1 MKRIIYLLISFL
13 FFACQDYLSEN
24 FCEQKLFSYG
34 GDNEFAKSFIDKA
47 IQSSECLEQ
56 IKESIGKNSTLL
68 WEETMF
74 GFSGIY
80 QLHYTIPVL
89 NIHQQ
94 RVESCLIFEVA
105 NNGTLQFKELLNK
118 ARLNEIPV
126 HERFLYSLKFYKLK
140 LRGVNVP
147 VAMYEFADRLNGSMM
162 RVNHE
167 FVALSRSA
175 DGEVYISMTF
185 DIDYRRNDIKYPDRF
200 GKLADSDIADAITN
214 AFRLMASDMYIYG
227 NLVKYGGGRIE
238 FRLNSAHGNM
248 FYSEVVYAVEAFI
261 DYFEKCLADFFYF
274 SIPEISYQ
282 YVVYFSD
289 GSISGG
295 GNSTSLP
302 NPELGEEP
310 NFIMP
315 SVDLTI
321 VDNFVPYRT
330 SGDCM
335 KGCKEIMSNYG
346 FDAGS
351 PNSVY
356 QLKIEL
362 KA

>member
-1 MKRIIYLLISFL
+1 M
-13 FFACQDYLSEN
+13 E
-24 FCEQKLFSYG
+24 
-34 GDNEFAKSFIDKA
+34 
-47 IQSSECLEQ
+47 
-56 IKESIGKNSTLL
+56 
-68 WEETMF
+68 
-74 GFSGIY
+74 
-80 QLHYTIPVL
+80 
-89 NIHQQ
+89 
-94 RVESCLIFEVA
+94 
-105 NNGTLQFKELLNK
+105 
-118 ARLNEIPV
+118 
-126 HERFLYSLKFYKLK
+126 
-140 LRGVNVP
+140 
-147 VAMYEFADRLNGSMM
+147 
-162 RVNHE
+162 
-167 FVALSRSA
+167 
-175 DGEVYISMTF
+175 
-185 DIDYRRNDIKYPDRF
+185 
-200 GKLADSDIADAITN
+200 
-214 AFRLMASDMYIYG
+214 
-227 NLVKYGGGRIE
+227 GGRIE

-346 FDAGS
+346 FDAGQ

-356 QLKIEL
+356 N
-362 KA
+362 

>member
-126 HERFLYSLKFYKLK
+126 HERFLYSLKFYKIEIE
-140 LRGVNVP
+140 RCQCTCSNV
-147 VAMYEFADRLNGSMM
+147 
-162 RVNHE
+162 
-167 FVALSRSA
+167 
-175 DGEVYISMTF
+175 
-185 DIDYRRNDIKYPDRF
+185 
-200 GKLADSDIADAITN
+200 
-214 AFRLMASDMYIYG
+214 
-227 NLVKYGGGRIE
+227 
-238 FRLNSAHGNM
+238 
-248 FYSEVVYAVEAFI
+248 
-261 DYFEKCLADFFYF
+261 
-274 SIPEISYQ
+274 
-282 YVVYFSD
+282 
-289 GSISGG
+289 
-295 GNSTSLP
+295 
-302 NPELGEEP
+302 
-310 NFIMP
+310 
-315 SVDLTI
+315 
-321 VDNFVPYRT
+321 
-330 SGDCM
+330 
-335 KGCKEIMSNYG
+335 
-346 FDAGS
+346 
-351 PNSVY
+351 
-356 QLKIEL
+356 
-362 KA
+362 